1 MNINNLDKF
10 HTFIP
15 DEVINY
21 SQINSNNDIII
32 NALKSMVSVVSITQE
47 DYDNLE
53 TKDPNV
59 LYCIIA

>member
-1 MNINNLDKF
+1 MNIDNLDKF
-10 HTFIP
+10 HTFVP

-21 SQINSNNDIII
+21 NQINNNNDIII